1 MNSRIEK
8 PTRNASARAMLL
20 VLGLPSRP
28 SRIMKNSA
36 EPRLPMMADERQEHQ
51 VFHGGDYPVTPCPF
65 AALLADH
72 PGRPGGGRR

>member
-8 PTRNASARAMLL
+8 PTRKASARAMLL

-36 EPRLPMMADERQEHQ
+36 EPRLPMMATNARSTRY
-51 VFHGGDYPVTPCPF
+51 FMGAIIP
-65 AALLADH
+65 
-72 PGRPGGGRR
+72 